1 MASNTIQ
8 VKAKGYSTPDAYTFK
23 IEANETG
30 NMSGAS
36 REIRATLS
44 CIAKQ
49 PGGYETFRGPMAYI
63 ITDGTTRSNAQIKDI
78 WPRGKWITLVSWTG
92 YLTAGQSHTI
102 TGRYNSNIDNY
113 SYMPAS
119 GNRDVS
125 VTLSMPY
132 VVSYDANGGIG
143 APSAQ
148 TKEYD
153 ETLTLSTI
161 KPSRDNSVSTGYT
174 ITLNANGGYVSTNS
188 LVQQNTNSY
197 SFESWNTNS
206 SGTGTTY
213 NPGGSYAA
221 NANMTLYAIWNTSI
235 TKGSVTLPTPTRANY
250 SFVGWGTTASAT
262 TGVVGTITPTSSQ
275 TLYAV
280 WKKPPGLVNWRDS
293 AGNFMSGGTISIKDS
308 NGKWVVI
315 NKIKIKNSS
324 GIWEEH

>member
-8 VKAKGYSTPDAYTFK
+8 VKAKGYSSPNAYTFK
-23 IEANETG
+23 IDANETG
-30 NMSGAS
+30 NVSGNS
-36 REIRATLS
+36 REITATLS
-44 CIAKQ
+44 CIAQ
-49 PGGYETFRGPMAYI
+49 NPGGYQSFNSPKAYI
-63 ITDGTTRSNAQIKDI
+63 ITDGISRSEATVGNI
-78 WPRGKWITLVSWTG
+78 WPRGTWITLVSWTG

-102 TGRYNSNIDNY
+102 TGRYNSNTNNY
-113 SYMPAS
+113 SYIPAS

-132 VVSYDANGGIG
+132 VVSYDANGGTG

-148 TKEYD
+148 TKEHD

-188 LVQQNTNSY
+188 LVQQNTTSY

-213 NPGGSYAA
+213 NPGGSYTA
-221 NANMTLYAIWNTSI
+221 NANITLYAIWNTSI

-262 TGVVGTITPTSSQ
+262 TGVTGTITPTSSQ

-280 WKKPPGLVNWRDS
+280 WKRPSGLVNWRDS
-293 AGNFMSGGTISIKDS
+293 AGNFMSGGTISVKDS

-315 NKIKIKNSS
+315 NKIKLKNDS
-324 GIWEEH
+324 GVWEEH